1 MSRIREL
8 RKEIEKEENMLLDRA
23 KAIILQTGIV
33 EEYNKMA
40 TIKINKELLPGIS
53 LKGTLYYD
61 NEGDCWTHYD
71 AHIVI
76 DNKLKTK
83 ENKWFLSCISTDL
96 YEYDLDLSLLIPKE
110 NLSFMRNLDKIFTK
124 LAKENDIDE
133 DDLRNVWADMV
144 QNEHLFF
151 RL

>member
-1 MSRIREL
+1 MSRIKEL

-40 TIKINKELLPGIS
+40 TIKINKELIPGIS
-53 LKGTLYYD
+53 IKGNLYYD
-61 NEGDCWTHYD
+61 REDDCWTHDD
-71 AHIVI
+71 ASIII
-76 DNKLKTK
+76 DSKLKTK
-83 ENKWFLSCISTDL
+83 ENKWFLSYINTHL

-124 LAKENDIDE
+124 LAKENDMDE
-133 DDLRNVWADMV
+133 VELEDVFNILIEEGNKNV
-144 QNEHLFF
+144 
-151 RL
+151 